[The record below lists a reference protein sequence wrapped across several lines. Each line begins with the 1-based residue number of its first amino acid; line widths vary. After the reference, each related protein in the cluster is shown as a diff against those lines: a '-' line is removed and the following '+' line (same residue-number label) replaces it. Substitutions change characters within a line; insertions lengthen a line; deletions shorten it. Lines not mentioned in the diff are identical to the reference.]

1 VFLPWMGG
9 AMAPRWD
16 AAARGGWYGLTPA
29 HGRAHMARA
38 LLEGSAHAFRDVVD
52 AIRAAGLGCERVV
65 CVAGGARSPLVRQM
79 RADATGLAAGWSQ
92 DVETT
97 ARGAGMLAA
106 AGAGLHATVADAAA
120 AMARPGPDVHDPDAA
135 GAEALAD
142 GHRRYR
148 ELFAALD
155 GRFEALA

>member
-1 VFLPWMGG
+1 MGG

-16 AAARGGWYGLTPA
+16 ADARGGWYGLTPA

-52 AIRAAGLGCERVV
+52 AIRAAGLGCDRVV
-65 CVAGGARSPLVRQM
+65 CVAGGARSALVRQM
-79 RADATGLAAGWSQ
+79 RADATGLPVGWSE

-97 ARGAGMLAA
+97 ARGAAMLAA
-106 AGAGLHATVADAAA
+106 AGSGAHPSVAAA
-120 AMARPGPDVHDPDAA
+120 AGAMARPGADVHEPDAA
-135 GAEALAD
+135 AAAALGE

-155 GRFEALA
+155 GRFAELA